1 MKTEHRTPNVN
12 GRNRAMVT
20 DCLKFAC
27 PARKVFDLRIEWRQ
41 SPSRSA
47 KASRLREIYEHAR
60 GMEIVRDGSLNCG
73 DKIVCA

>member
-1 MKTEHRTPNVN
+1 
-12 GRNRAMVT
+12 
-20 DCLKFAC
+20 
-27 PARKVFDLRIEWRQ
+27 LRIEWRQ

-47 KASRLREIYEHAR
+47 KPSRARETYEHAR